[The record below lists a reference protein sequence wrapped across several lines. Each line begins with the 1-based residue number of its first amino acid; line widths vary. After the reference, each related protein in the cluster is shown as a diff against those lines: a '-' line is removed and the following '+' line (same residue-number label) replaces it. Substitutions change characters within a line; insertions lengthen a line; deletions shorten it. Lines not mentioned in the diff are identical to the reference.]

1 MPSNFKINHFIV
13 KSSQCILSA
22 EHGDQTIEP
31 KAMSLLTELAKANNQ
46 LVSRAEL
53 FQLIWG
59 DQVVTDYAL
68 NTLIASLRKSLGDQ
82 ADKPQFI
89 ETRPKLGYRLIP
101 KIEWIE
107 NSTNDLGENIFLDSN
122 KLLNANSTIKFDDK
136 PNKLIKWLWLG
147 VTVLLFVVVLLVYK
161 NTPFE
166 NNFDSG
172 LKDVEIKD
180 IPNSNQKTKPQYE
193 EVLQYKY
200 ISKVHISVDYSELN
214 KAGVPI
220 CINTDADFVAKLV
233 FSNNRWSLKDYKW
246 TLYSDFYD
254 VDFRH
259 SNKMLAGL
267 SEKHIIEHGHPYGK
281 VVENM
286 SITFDESEDFTGTS
300 AWKVLSF
307 EDKELCHGNAIFIA
321 NRL

>member
-1 MPSNFKINHFIV
+1 MQSNFKLLQFIV
-13 KSSQCILSA
+13 KPSQCILS
-22 EHGDQTIEP
+22 GDNGEQMLEP
-31 KAMSLLTELAKANNQ
+31 KTMSLLIELAKANNQ
-46 LVSRAEL
+46 LISRVEL

-59 DQVVTDYAL
+59 EQVVTDYAL

-101 KIEWIE
+101 KVEWIE
-107 NSTNDLGENIFLDSN
+107 NSSNDLQENIFLDSN
-122 KLLNANSTIKFDDK
+122 NRLDTNSTIKVDDK
-136 PNKLIKWLWLG
+136 PNKLINWSLLA
-147 VTVLLFVVVLLVYK
+147 VTTLLFVMVILVYK

-166 NNFDSG
+166 NDFNSG
-172 LKDVEIKD
+172 LKDAEIKG
-180 IPNSNQKTKPQYE
+180 IPNSIQKTKPQYE

-214 KAGVPI
+214 KASVPI

-259 SNKMLAGL
+259 SNKNLAGL
-267 SEKHIIEHGHPYGK
+267 NEKHIIEHGHPYGK
-281 VVENM
+281 VIENM

-307 EDKELCHGNAIFIA
+307 EGKELCHGNAIFIA

>member
-1 MPSNFKINHFIV
+1 MLSDFKIHHFTV
-13 KSSQCILSA
+13 RPTQCILSGDN
-22 EHGDQTIEP
+22 GDQMLEP
-31 KAMSLLTELAKANNQ
+31 KAMSLLTELAKANNE
-46 LVSRAEL
+46 LVSRADL

-82 ADKPQFI
+82 AEKPQFI

-101 KIEWIE
+101 TIDWLK
-107 NSTNDLGENIFLDSN
+107 NSNNDLAKKPLIDSKTDSDIDEKLDKSISWSWIVVAILFFVIGFL
-122 KLLNANSTIKFDDK
+122 A
-136 PNKLIKWLWLG
+136 
-147 VTVLLFVVVLLVYK
+147 YK
-161 NTPFE
+161 NNLFKGNLEVSE
-166 NNFDSG
+166 NG
-172 LKDVEIKD
+172 LDKMNVD
-180 IPNSNQKTKPQYE
+180 NSIQKTKPQYE

-200 ISKVHISVDYSELN
+200 ISKVHISVDYSDLN
-214 KAGVPI
+214 KAGAPI

-259 SNKMLAGL
+259 SNKVLAGL
-267 SEKHIIEHGHPYGK
+267 SEKHVIEHGHPYGK

-300 AWKVLSF
+300 DWKVLSF
-307 EDKELCHGNAIFIA
+307 EGKELCHGNAIFIA